1 MYYLINNKKVL
12 EAHSTLASAKRRA
25 IAIAY
30 TNGVSI
36 QVIDKNSAVI
46 CTYTY

>member
-12 EAHSTLASAKRRA
+12 EAHATLADAKMRA
-25 IAIAY
+25 ITIAY
-30 TNGVSI
+30 TKGTSI
-36 QVIDKNSAVI
+36 QVIDKKGAVI